1 MFDFIK
7 NIIGK
12 TPDNTDNTTETYSEQ
27 KLQIATCALFLE
39 VANSDDEFSDTE
51 KEFIKTTMQKEF
63 NLSNDTL
70 EQLMQLSEQQ
80 TRESVSLYEFTD
92 IINKNFSRNEKL
104 SIIKNLWRLAY
115 ADGRLDKYEEY
126 FLRIINQNLH
136 LEHADMIAAK
146 LEVKKEKENK
156 L

>member
-12 TPDNTDNTTETYSEQ
+12 TPDNTTETYSEQ

-51 KEFIKTTMQKEF
+51 KEFIKTTIQKEF

>member
-1 MFDFIK
+1 
-7 NIIGK
+7 
-12 TPDNTDNTTETYSEQ
+12 
-27 KLQIATCALFLE
+27 
-39 VANSDDEFSDTE
+39 
-51 KEFIKTTMQKEF
+51 
-63 NLSNDTL
+63 
-70 EQLMQLSEQQ
+70 MQLSEQQ